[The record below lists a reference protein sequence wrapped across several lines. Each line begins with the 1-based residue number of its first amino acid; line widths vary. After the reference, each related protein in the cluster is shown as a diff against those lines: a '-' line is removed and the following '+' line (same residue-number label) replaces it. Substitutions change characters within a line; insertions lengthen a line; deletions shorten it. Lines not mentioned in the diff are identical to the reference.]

1 MSHPRI
7 HRILGVVGALAAAA
21 VLTAAPAMAGNAH
34 FIANLTTASASGT
47 DLVVQFKESG
57 LESGS
62 VETVQVTAHLDATY
76 QCINNGGTNPNDPKK
91 TTISA
96 EVSASGQFTAGK
108 NGTIK
113 GSLSVSAPAAADVLD
128 CPNGQRATL
137 TAVTWSDISISDLTS
152 GAFLAVAGTFSSGS
166 PVD

>member
-1 MSHPRI
+1 MSHPRH
-7 HRILGVVGALAAAA
+7 HRILGVFGALAAVA
-21 VLTAAPAMAGNAH
+21 VLSAAPAMAGNAH
-34 FIANLTTASASGT
+34 FIGNLTSASASGT
-47 DLVVQFKESG
+47 DLTVQFKEAG

-62 VETVQVTAHLDATY
+62 TETVQVTAHLDATY
-76 QCINNGGTNPNDPKK
+76 QCINRGGSNPNDPKK

-96 EVSASGQFTAGK
+96 DVSESGTFTAGK

-113 GSLSVSAPAAADVLD
+113 GSLTVSAPDAADVLD

-137 TAVTWSDISISDLTS
+137 TAITWSDISIEDLTS
-152 GAFLAVAGTFSSGS
+152 GAFLAIAGTFSSGS